1 MAFMSLNGI
10 DVSYDKK
17 KQILKGLN
25 LEVEEGELV
34 SLLGP
39 SGCGKSTT
47 LRVVAGFIDPQGG
60 TFTLD
65 GEDMTKVPVHKRQF
79 GLVFQSYALF
89 PHLSVYDNVA
99 FGLRTRKMDKDLIDR
114 KVREILEVCGLTELA
129 DRFPKQMS
137 GGQRQRVALA
147 RALVI
152 EPKLLLLD
160 EPLSN
165 LDAKLRL
172 SMRVEI
178 KRLQKRLGIT
188 TLFVTHDQ
196 EECFSISDKVAVMNG
211 GVIEQFDTPENIYK
225 RPATEFVARFI
236 GFENFLELAKK
247 QDGVYTAP
255 DGSEFLTSMDLDCES
270 FPKQMSGGQR
280 QRVALARALVIEP
293 KLLLLDEPLSNLDA
307 KLRLSMRVEIKRLQ
321 KRLGITTLFV
331 THDQEECFS
340 ISDKVA
346 VMNGGVIEQF
356 DTPENIYK
364 RPATEFVA
372 RFIGFENFLELA
384 KKQDGVYTAPDG
396 SEFLT
401 SMDLDCEKFAG
412 TIRPDDICLA
422 DDVQTENVLSG
433 KIGVRTFLGKSYQYE
448 VETSAGVLKVNMGTD
463 HVYKEGE
470 EIRLYLPKDKLILVR
485 R

>member
-1 MAFMSLNGI
+1 MAFMTLNQI

-17 KQILKGLN
+17 KQILKGLD
-25 LEVEEGELV
+25 LKVEKGELV

-65 GEDMTKVPVHKRQF
+65 GEDMTRVAVHKRNF

-99 FGLRTRKMDKDLIDR
+99 FGLRTRKMDKETIDK
-114 KVREILEVCGLTELA
+114 KVKDILEVCGLTELA
-129 DRFPKQMS
+129 QRFPKQMS

-178 KRLQKRLGIT
+178 KRLQKKLGIT

-196 EECFSISDKVAVMNG
+196 EECFSISDKVAVMNN
-211 GVIEQFDTPENIYK
+211 GVIEQFDTPENIYR

-236 GFENFLELAKK
+236 GFENFLEMER
-247 QDGVYTAP
+247 DGVHVYRVP
-255 DGSEFLTSMDLDCES
+255 DGSRFEVTWTAKKRHLQAPSVRMIYVWQSRDS
-270 FPKQMSGGQR
+270 RKMSSQGQWACAPSWE
-280 QRVALARALVIEP
+280 RVI
-293 KLLLLDEPLSNLDA
+293 
-307 KLRLSMRVEIKRLQ
+307 SMR
-321 KRLGITTLFV
+321 
-331 THDQEECFS
+331 
-340 ISDKVA
+340 
-346 VMNGGVIEQF
+346 
-356 DTPENIYK
+356 
-364 RPATEFVA
+364 
-372 RFIGFENFLELA
+372 
-384 KKQDGVYTAPDG
+384 
-396 SEFLT
+396 
-401 SMDLDCEKFAG
+401 
-412 TIRPDDICLA
+412 
-422 DDVQTENVLSG
+422 
-433 KIGVRTFLGKSYQYE
+433 
-448 VETSAGVLKVNMGTD
+448 
-463 HVYKEGE
+463 
-470 EIRLYLPKDKLILVR
+470 
-485 R
+485 

>member
-1 MAFMSLNGI
+1 MAFMTLNQI

-17 KQILKGLN
+17 KQILKGLD
-25 LEVEEGELV
+25 LKVEKGELV

-65 GEDMTKVPVHKRQF
+65 GEDMTRVAVHKRNF

-99 FGLRTRKMDKDLIDR
+99 FGLRTRKMDKETIDK
-114 KVREILEVCGLTELA
+114 KVKDILEVCGLTELA
-129 DRFPKQMS
+129 QRFPKQMS

-178 KRLQKRLGIT
+178 KRLQKKLGIT

-196 EECFSISDKVAVMNG
+196 EECFSISDKVAVMNN
-211 GVIEQFDTPENIYK
+211 GVIEQFDTPENIYR

-236 GFENFLELAKK
+236 GFENFLEMER
-247 QDGVYTAP
+247 DGVHVYRVP
-255 DGSEFLTSMDLDCES
+255 DGSRFEVDMDCE
-270 FPKQMSGGQR
+270 
-280 QRVALARALVIEP
+280 
-293 KLLLLDEPLSNLDA
+293 
-307 KLRLSMRVEIKRLQ
+307 
-321 KRLGITTLFV
+321 
-331 THDQEECFS
+331 EE
-340 ISDKVA
+340 A
-346 VMNGGVIEQF
+346 
-356 DTPENIYK
+356 
-364 RPATEFVA
+364 
-372 RFIGFENFLELA
+372 
-384 KKQDGVYTAPDG
+384 
-396 SEFLT
+396 
-401 SMDLDCEKFAG
+401 FAG

-422 DDVQTENVLSG
+422 EQGQQENVLTG
-433 KIGVRTFLGKSYQYE
+433 VVGVRTFLGKSYQYE
-448 VETSAGVLKVNMGTD
+448 VNTAAGVLKVNMDTSNLFR
-463 HVYKEGE
+463 EGQ
-470 EIRLYLPKDKLILVR
+470 EIRLYLPKDQLVLVR